1 MRHINNF
8 EEFNEGKIGNFVAGA
23 AVAGAT
29 LLGADAIMNP
39 NTKVTA
45 EYKETELS
53 HFPEF
58 YVKTLGMDNNINV
71 SVSEK
76 DGVIGCR
83 MPHGKAS
90 HRYTV
95 TVEEDVDKVYYD
107 MSTFGVNI
115 YATTDKSNLP
125 NSPSSQEIDLSELKI
140 VEETDEYRILRI
152 SSFWSGLD
160 FILVNKGYKNK
171 GNEFEMNGE
180 RYTYLQK
187 SFSFLEGKASFV
199 VKVK

>member
-1 MRHINNF
+1 MRHLNNF

-29 LLGADAIMNP
+29 LLGANAIMNP

-58 YVKTLGMDNNINV
+58 YVKTLGMDDNIQV

-76 DGVIGCR
+76 DGVIGCKIQF
-83 MPHGKAS
+83 GKQS
-90 HRYTV
+90 RYSI
-95 TVEEDVDKVYYD
+95 TVEEGVDKVYYET
-107 MSTFGVNI
+107 STFGEYI
-115 YATTDKSNLP
+115 YATTNQFNLP
-125 NSPSSQEIDLSELKI
+125 NGQEIDLSKLKI

-152 SSFWSGLD
+152 SSPWSGLD

-171 GNEFEMNGE
+171 ENEFEMNGE